1 MKSRTSNYLKTIY
14 ETSYAQRWTCNKQ
27 IATMLGVLPGS
38 VTEAVDRLIS
48 QKLVVKNKGQIKLTK
63 RGYQLV
69 TDLMYRYRLCEI
81 WLADN
86 IQLSLPEVPRQAW
99 LMSAIDSSVV
109 MAKLNQQM
117 AYPKTS
123 PFGGALK
130 LESFSKYQ
138 HPTLLSLLSIPVGK
152 EVKIIS
158 FLETPATIH
167 YFQHSGLHLG
177 QVLTINSKNTVLPNI
192 SITDVKDNEYLIDNS
207 MAVYIYC
214 ELLS

>member
-38 VTEAVDRLIS
+38 VTEAVNRLIS
-48 QKLVVKNKGQIKLTK
+48 QKLAVKNKGQIKLTK
-63 RGYQLV
+63 KGYQLV
-69 TDLMYRYRLCEI
+69 ADLMYRYRLCEI

-138 HPTLLSLLSIPVGK
+138 HPNLLSLLSILVGK
-152 EVKIIS
+152 KVKIIS

-167 YFQHSGLHLG
+167 YFQHSGLYLG
-177 QVLTINSKNTVLPNI
+177 QVLTIK
-192 SITDVKDNEYLIDNS
+192 
-207 MAVYIYC
+207 
-214 ELLS
+214 